1 MAKMD
6 AEERKRRENE
16 IIGESLFIDGQVLE
30 VVGIDFDEE
39 SDPKYKQPLCLF
51 LKTADGTTK
60 RFPIK
65 SWARPK
71 ITNNNE
77 VVKVKGTYTEEI
89 MKKFGSKAADFI
101 QKGKD
106 DKGKKVKVVFTYFHT
121 VGQYGVYS
129 TFAVGFDNVKEE

>member
-6 AEERKRRENE
+6 AEERKKRENE

-106 DKGKKVKVVFTYFHT
+106 DAGKKVKSVFTYFHT
-121 VGQYGVYS
+121 VGQYGVYP
-129 TFAVGFDNVKEE
+129 TFTVGFDKVEK